1 MFKRG
6 RGVWRE
12 TGSTAEADIAP
23 MFCRLSQAP
32 PHPFP
37 PPSHPPPLR
46 PQESLAV
53 SCRQGARVVSFSASL
68 TRNRTRHVQIGGI
81 VDVRGFHLGLANCAC
96 NSSASNGSEAARGG
110 GRKLSLD
117 ERAAFSSA
125 PSPTSGHE
133 QLLDEDEGTTTCPIS
148 DAET

>member
-6 RGVWRE
+6 RGVWHE
-12 TGSTAEADIAP
+12 SGSTEEADIAP
-23 MFCRLSQAP
+23 MFCRLSQAS
-32 PHPFP
+32 
-37 PPSHPPPLR
+37 PPSLHPPPAPFR

-53 SCRQGARVVSFSASL
+53 SCRQGARVVSSSASL

-81 VDVRGFHLGLANCAC
+81 VDVRGFHSGLANCAC

-117 ERAAFSSA
+117 E
-125 PSPTSGHE
+125 
-133 QLLDEDEGTTTCPIS
+133 
-148 DAET
+148 

>member
-6 RGVWRE
+6 RGVGRE
-12 TGSTAEADIAP
+12 TGSMAEADIAP
-23 MFCRLSQAP
+23 VFCRLSQSP
-32 PHPFP
+32 PTPFLHHHHPSP
-37 PPSHPPPLR
+37 APLR
-46 PQESLAV
+46 PLESLAV

-117 ERAAFSSA
+117 E
-125 PSPTSGHE
+125 
-133 QLLDEDEGTTTCPIS
+133 
-148 DAET
+148 